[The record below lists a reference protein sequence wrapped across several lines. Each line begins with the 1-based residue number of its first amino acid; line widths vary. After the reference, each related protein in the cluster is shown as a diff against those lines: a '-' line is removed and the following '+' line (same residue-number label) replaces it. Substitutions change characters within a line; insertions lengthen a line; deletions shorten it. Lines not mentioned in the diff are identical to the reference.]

1 MSHIARPQASLAANR
16 RPTDTARHK
25 DNAPEDHMAHTLE
38 AFAAACHDILMA
50 DPGPPGRERV
60 CDLLEQALKDE
71 NFVAETLGGDDLPER
86 KIIYQDP
93 DLGFCILAHVYKDAK
108 QSPPHD
114 HGPTWAIY
122 GQAAGETLMTDW
134 ALVEKATPDKT
145 GTVTHVRDYKLS
157 PGMAKVYNEGDL
169 HSPRRDG
176 PTKLIRFEGVDVTK
190 IKRYP
195 YRAVETAT
203 A

>member
-1 MSHIARPQASLAANR
+1 
-16 RPTDTARHK
+16 
-25 DNAPEDHMAHTLE
+25 MAHTLE
-38 AFAAACHDILMA
+38 AFAAACHDMLDA

-60 CDLLEQALKDE
+60 CALLEDVLRDQA
-71 NFVAETLGGDDLPER
+71 FVAKYLGDDGPER

-122 GQAAGETLMTDW
+122 GQAAGETMMTDW
-134 ALVEKATPDKT
+134 ALVEKATAEKT
-145 GTVTHVRDYKLS
+145 GTVKHVRDYKLT

-195 YRAVETAT
+195 YRAIETAD

>member
-1 MSHIARPQASLAANR
+1 ML
-16 RPTDTARHK
+16 
-25 DNAPEDHMAHTLE
+25 
-38 AFAAACHDILMA
+38 
-50 DPGPPGRERV
+50 
-60 CDLLEQALKDE
+60 
-71 NFVAETLGGDDLPER
+71 
-86 KIIYQDP
+86 YQDP
-93 DLGFCILAHVYKDAK
+93 ELGFCILAHVYHDAK

-134 ALVEKATPDKT
+134 ALVEPATPEHPGK
-145 GTVTHVRDYKLS
+145 VRHVRDYGLT

-176 PTKLIRFEGVDVTK
+176 PTKLIRFEGEDVTK
-190 IKRYP
+190 IKRLA